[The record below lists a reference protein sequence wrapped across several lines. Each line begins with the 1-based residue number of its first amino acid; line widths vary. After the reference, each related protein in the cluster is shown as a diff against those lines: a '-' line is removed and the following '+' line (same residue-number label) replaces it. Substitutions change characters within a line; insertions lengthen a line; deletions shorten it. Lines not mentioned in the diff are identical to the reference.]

1 MEDTFKDG
9 NNQVPQETAAKAA
22 NNQLATDVTGM
33 AQVSSTS
40 GTSKSKSVN
49 TSVFHQNTPDT
60 TVPPDQDIPDRL
72 IPAVHKKCDNN
83 NEFKSSS
90 ITPEGVCNS
99 ATAKNNESS
108 QHSSNITEDN
118 HNKSNTFLFKNTI
131 TPQFKNLLPVQ
142 KGKLHNFTFTNHSL
156 PAMSN
161 SELKLLPELEPLR
174 ELIVSKPQV
183 FANRICEIGNI
194 NFCIQKQ
201 SKKRK
206 RAICISQ
213 ITKKSQEA

>member
-72 IPAVHKKCDNN
+72 IPAVHKKSDNN

-131 TPQFKNLLPVQ
+131 TPQFKKVNYITLLSPII
-142 KGKLHNFTFTNHSL
+142 HYL
-156 PAMSN
+156 P
-161 SELKLLPELEPLR
+161 
-174 ELIVSKPQV
+174 
-183 FANRICEIGNI
+183 
-194 NFCIQKQ
+194 
-201 SKKRK
+201 
-206 RAICISQ
+206 
-213 ITKKSQEA
+213 